1 MTLLEA
7 VRMGDAE
14 VLKKLAA
21 AARDINEAFENGRTA
36 LIEAAML
43 GRVDLVVVLIQAG
56 ADPTLLDGDRETAL
70 LKAAVQGHYQVVHLL
85 SACASE
91 DERELARAFLR
102 ENRAPFDPDVYQ
114 GRPKQVPEWR
124 RVAAGAAASLSSL
137 FGDRRPQERLARVER
152 SELNAK
158 RRK

>member
-7 VRMGDAE
+7 VRAGDAE
-14 VLKKLAA
+14 VLKQLAA
-21 AARDINEAFENGRTA
+21 EARDINEAFENGRTA

-43 GRVDLVVVLIQAG
+43 GRVDLVVVLMQAG
-56 ADPTLLDGDRETAL
+56 ADPRLLDGDQETAL

-102 ENRAPFDPDVYQ
+102 EHRAPFDPDIYQ
-114 GRPKQVPEWR
+114 GRPKPVSEWK
-124 RVAAGAAASLSSL
+124 RVAAGAAAGLSSL
-137 FGDRRPQERLARVER
+137 FGDNRPQERLARVARAEM
-152 SELNAK
+152 NAK
-158 RRK
+158 KK